1 MLQQAVTLTLQER
14 GGLWGGRMATLLER
28 QLTHLESLEPSQ
40 LKLKE
45 LELLAHIIET
55 TDKTA
60 RRTFGLDQPQAAS
73 SMQVGI
79 VLHNVS
85 HCDRWAG
92 SAAASVVDV
101 DVVPVEVGQGEAAA
115 GGAAL

>member
-1 MLQQAVTLTLQER
+1 MPRPISADWDSLKALYLKGVTLPDIAKQAGISYSALRARSHRYKWPASAAAGAALLQHSVTLTLQER

-55 TDKTA
+55 TD
-60 RRTFGLDQPQAAS
+60 
-73 SMQVGI
+73 
-79 VLHNVS
+79 
-85 HCDRWAG
+85 
-92 SAAASVVDV
+92 
-101 DVVPVEVGQGEAAA
+101 
-115 GGAAL
+115 